1 MRSKKESPET
11 ARKLLE
17 VAIELFSSGG
27 FQGTSIR
34 DVAKALGMTM
44 SSIYYYFG
52 NKDGLLLAILEY
64 SYSSLL
70 KTLRGVCEQDIDPVE
85 RFKLLVRT
93 HYNYAR
99 NHDKEVRIF
108 FLEEEHLS
116 PEGNAL
122 KKKYQQDILNIY
134 RGELE
139 NLRALGHVKYK
150 DTTVLAFNILGVIHG
165 LTVVSWRLRLHRPE
179 DPTSVDELTEETL
192 ADIFHGFNGPPP
204 AVAEGRGR
212 PS

>member
-1 MRSKKESPET
+1 MRVKSESPET
-11 ARKLLE
+11 AQRLLE

-27 FQGTSIR
+27 FKGTSIR
-34 DVAKALGMTM
+34 DIAKALGMTI

-52 NKDGLLLAILEY
+52 NKDGLLLAILEF
-64 SYSSLL
+64 SYNRLL
-70 KTLRGVCEQDIDPVE
+70 ETLRGVCEQDMDPVE
-85 RFKLLVRT
+85 RFRLLVRT

-99 NHDKEVRIF
+99 IHDKEVRIF

-122 KKKYQQDILNIY
+122 KKKYQQDILDVY
-134 RGELE
+134 RRELE

-165 LTVVSWRLRLHRPE
+165 LTVVSWRLRLHHPE
-179 DPTSVDELTEETL
+179 DPSPLDELAEETL
-192 ADIFHGFNGPPP
+192 ADIFYGFNGPPE
-204 AVAEGRGR
+204 AIAEGGRR